1 VWLSVLCFAAGS
13 AQAEP
18 SFQGLGDLPRGIFKS
33 HAYAVS
39 ADGSTVVGE
48 GESRYGAEAFRWT
61 QAGGMVGLGYLSNL
75 YAQSQAYGVS
85 ADGSVVV
92 GVSKV
97 SIGTGT
103 AGFEAFRWTQAGGMA
118 HLGNFQPLPFESR
131 AFGVSDD
138 GSVVAGYGK
147 REAGTGT
154 SYFEA
159 ARWTN
164 GGTVMEGLGDLP
176 LGSTQSR
183 AYGISGDGTVVVGQG
198 TGASGPEAFMWTDSD
213 GMVGLGDLA
222 GGTFESRANAI
233 SSDGSVIVGYG
244 TSALGVEAFVWTD
257 SDGMVGLDDLADG
270 SFESVANAV
279 SADGSVV
286 VGYGTS
292 ASGMEA
298 FLWKEKT
305 GMRSLQ
311 TYLEGDLGLDLT
323 GWTLTSAEG
332 ISANGGTI
340 VGWGTNPSGQEEA
353 WLATIP
359 VPEPSATL
367 LQGAAILMLMGLAA
381 RTRRT

>member
-1 VWLSVLCFAAGS
+1 MALVFGVSS

-18 SFQGLGDLPRGIFKS
+18 SFQGLGDLPQGIFKS

-48 GESRYGAEAFRWT
+48 SESRFGLEAFRWT

-75 YAQSQAYGVS
+75 YPQSHAYGVS

-103 AGFEAFRWTQAGGMA
+103 AGFEAFRWTQAGGMLG
-118 HLGNFQPLPFESR
+118 LGNFQQTNFESR

-147 REAGTGT
+147 RKAGTGT

-164 GGTVMEGLGDLP
+164 GGTVIEGLGDLP

-183 AYGISGDGTVVVGQG
+183 AYGISGDGAVVVGQG
-198 TGASGPEAFMWTDSD
+198 TGASGLEAFMWTPSD

-222 GGTFESRANAI
+222 GGSSESIANATCT
-233 SSDGSVIVGYG
+233 DGSVIVGYG
-244 TSALGVEAFVWTD
+244 NSVLGVEAFMWMD
-257 SDGMVGLDDLADG
+257 GDGMVGLGDLDG
-270 SFESVANAV
+270 GGFESVANAV
-279 SADGSVV
+279 SSAGDVV

-292 ASGMEA
+292 ASGTEA
-298 FLWKEKT
+298 FLWREAS

-311 TYLEGDLGLDLT
+311 TYLEDDLGLDLT

-367 LQGAAILMLMGLAA
+367 LQGAAILVLMGVVG